1 MKKLLILAFL
11 TIPLFLFLNTN
22 YASAS
27 NSLDIIDDG
36 DIQEY
41 NEDYQ
46 NGYRQGYED
55 GFSHDNRIKIALW
68 EYGNITF
75 DVLDTVYRF
84 KFNGLIQTYGIFSIQ
99 DLTKEQIKNKVFIP
113 TFEGYVG
120 SFDIYQWSFGI
131 SERQWYLSTTTFYLY
146 VEKPLI
152 EAIMTRDSVDVVQAF
167 KTYLQENEIYGY
179 FERASGLTDYQ
190 IGYNTGYNE
199 GFNNAMKETTTKLMS
214 SVLLLIG
221 PILLIN
227 ITLRMLK
234 KYK

>member
-68 EYGNITF
+68 EYDNITF
-75 DVLDTVYRF
+75 DVLDTVYSF
-84 KFNGLIQTYGIFSIQ
+84 KFNSLIQTYGIFSIR

-120 SFDIYQWSFGI
+120 PSDNYQWSFGI
-131 SERQWYLSTTTFYLY
+131 NERQWYLGTTTFYLY

-199 GFNNAMKETTTKLMS
+199 GFNNAMKDTTTKLMS
-214 SVLLLIG
+214 SVLVLTG
-221 PILLIN
+221 PILLIS
-227 ITLRMLK
+227 ITSRMLK

>member
-84 KFNGLIQTYGIFSIQ
+84 KFNSLIQIYGIFSIQ